1 MSRGGPAAGGPSGAS
16 RGGHSLGPR
25 GGRSARSA
33 STMTLPVRFLPEAKS
48 EFDDAADWYEKKR
61 AGLGVDFVNKVGDVI
76 RRISLNPRLHQII
89 YRDVR
94 RAVVARF
101 PYVVLYREEG

>member
-1 MSRGGPAAGGPSGAS
+1 
-16 RGGHSLGPR
+16 
-25 GGRSARSA
+25 
-33 STMTLPVRFLPEAKS
+33 MTLPVRFLPEAKS

-76 RRISLNPRLHQII
+76 RRISLNPRLDQII

-101 PYVVLYREEG
+101 PYVVLYREEVGELIIVAVFHCSRNPPVWQQRV